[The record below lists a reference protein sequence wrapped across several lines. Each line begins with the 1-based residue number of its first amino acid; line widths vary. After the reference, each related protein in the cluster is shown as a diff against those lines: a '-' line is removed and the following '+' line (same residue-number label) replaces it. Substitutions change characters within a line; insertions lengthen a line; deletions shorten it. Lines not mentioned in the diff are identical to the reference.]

1 MPDLVLD
8 ILAAALCVVGIVT
21 CGFLISMIRD
31 VRRVTNETSM
41 TISAVLDEIKDFRQK
56 TSPTL
61 GYLEEASKHSV
72 GITKKVEEQLD
83 DTGKIVQEIAGV
95 TRRIA
100 ELEKFVSEQIIR
112 PLNTV
117 SDVIKGLRKVLGTG
131 SKTKQQN
138 LDRHK

>member
-1 MPDLVLD
+1 MPELVID
-8 ILAAALCVVGIVT
+8 ILVAALCLIGIVT
-21 CGFLISMIRD
+21 CGFLISMIKD
-31 VRRVTNETSM
+31 LRRVTNETSV

-72 GITKKVEEQLD
+72 GITKKVEQQLD

-100 ELEKFVSEQIIR
+100 ELEKFVTDQILR

-117 SDVIKGLRKVLGTG
+117 SDVIKGLRKVLGST
-131 SKTKQQN
+131 SKHLPKQ
-138 LDRHK
+138 K